1 MESGPENA
9 TTGQPVLKRGEWRPS
24 AFSGTSDTIHMK
36 LDVRSSAI
44 LLRYEFAAAEG
55 VGQVSPKQ

>member
-9 TTGQPVLKRGEWRPS
+9 TTGQPVSKRGPWRPS
-24 AFSGTSDTIHMK
+24 AFSGTSDKIHMR
-36 LDVRSSAI
+36 LDVRSTAI
-44 LLRYEFAAAEG
+44 LLRYELAAAEG